1 LHSEAAA
8 AREDTRAID
17 AIERG
22 LGMIDEARAA
32 RTPAPSDVTGPS
44 RPPPGALWTR
54 SLEWLPAGVAALVVL
69 VVLVR
74 PEPFPD
80 DGGLGRRDRRD
91 RSATATGREARTDA
105 TAVAPAPSASGR
117 AATDAL
123 ADVAALRAAEEAL
136 AHRLRINDLKG
147 AVAAF
152 EHLATQNPA
161 AAADPTNRERIADLA
176 VRVMFLPGNEPDRV
190 YARLSTG
197 LGAAGLDV
205 LYLLATT
212 KGGSRAATQ
221 ATRLLDDPA
230 LLAGASPAMRVAW
243 ELWRSKDC
251 EAKRTLF
258 GRAAEHGDWRV
269 LGQLQALSAACG
281 RSRRRNPEACCFDD
295 DADLASAIQAIRA
308 RVAR

>member
-1 LHSEAAA
+1 
-8 AREDTRAID
+8 
-17 AIERG
+17 
-22 LGMIDEARAA
+22 MIDDARAA
-32 RTPAPSDVTGPS
+32 RTPMPSSATAPVPMPS
-44 RPPPGALWTR
+44 RAPTPWTR
-54 SLEWLPAGVAALVVL
+54 SLEWLPAAIAALVVL
-69 VVLVR
+69 VVLAR

-80 DGGLGRRDRRD
+80 DGGLAAGARRAGRARED
-91 RSATATGREARTDA
+91 GRE
-105 TAVAPAPSASGR
+105 VAERAPIAAPTVSASGR

-147 AVAAF
+147 AVVAF
-152 EHLATQNPA
+152 EQLAALSPA

-230 LLAGASPAMRVAW
+230 ILGAASPAMRVAW
-243 ELWRSKDC
+243 EFWRSKDC
-251 EAKRTLF
+251 EAKRALV

-269 LGQLQALSAACG
+269 LGQLQALSASCG

-295 DADLASAIQAIRA
+295 DAALAAAIQAIRA